1 MRSVANGAL
10 AGDGSLM
17 QHGPGSTLG
26 ATVNLAAGGADIT
39 AVDTRPLVARALL
52 YAIWKSPRPSDAQA
66 SNCTPHP
73 GASTGKPRLPCMLC
87 GLLVRAPRG
96 GSARERLPVAS
107 TPCCSA
113 HLSAAGSALSAM
125 PMDALA
131 QAHGVLMV
139 VAWVFLLPV
148 SVAVART
155 CKGHDPLWFQA
166 HRALGVRPACPA
178 RPWRLCCAHCTAL
191 PRPALPTLR
200 NETSG
205 ARAARW
211 PRARRTQAAACGKC

>member
-1 MRSVANGAL
+1 VRSVANGAL

-155 CKGHDPLWFQA
+155 CKGHDPLWCA
-166 HRALGVRPACPA
+166 PPA
-178 RPWRLCCAHCTAL
+178 RPAPGACAARTAQPFPAL
-191 PRPALPTLR
+191 RCPRSGMKQAARALRAGRGHGERRPQHAANAKPRPI
-200 NETSG
+200 
-205 ARAARW
+205 
-211 PRARRTQAAACGKC
+211 